1 MLFPVRMQVFVARQP
16 IFDIRKRVVAYELL
30 FRAGL
35 ENAFPRGT
43 DPDMASAKVIDHAV
57 SAFDFGG
64 LTLGKKAYVNVTR
77 RVLCEGLYTVLP
89 PRQTVIELLETVT
102 ADDETLAAVKAAR
115 RAGYE
120 IALDDFVDRPS
131 VEPFV
136 SMAQVL
142 KIDFLATPPEE
153 RKRLREQ
160 NRRTKLTL
168 LAEKVENAA
177 EFENAEQLGYTLFQG
192 YFFQRPEIIARED
205 IPPAKMTYV
214 RFLRELQAPVLDYG
228 ALEAIIK
235 QDVSLSV
242 KLLKLLNSA
251 AFGWRSRVSSLKH
264 ALVLL
269 GERPFRK
276 WASLIA
282 VVGMTDDRPPELAL
296 ISLARARFCER
307 LCPLAGAAASELD
320 AFIVGLLSALDAMMG
335 RPLSELLREIVVS
348 PEIDAA
354 LLRQDTPLGKARAL
368 VLAYEA
374 GAWSEVSTLAA
385 ALGVSER
392 ELPALADEARDWATA
407 TLPR

>member
-1 MLFPVRMQVFVARQP
+1 MVVPGRMQVFVARQP
-16 IFDIRKRVVAYELL
+16 IFDTRKRVVAYELL

-43 DPDMASAKVIDHAV
+43 DPDMASAKVIDHAL

-64 LTLGKKAYVNVTR
+64 LTQGKKAYVNVTR
-77 RVLCEGLYTVLP
+77 RVLCEGLYSVLP
-89 PRQTVIELLETVT
+89 PKHTVIELLETVT

-120 IALDDFVDRPS
+120 IALDDFVDRPG

-136 SMAQVL
+136 NMAQVL
-142 KIDFLATPPEE
+142 KIDFLVTPADE
-153 RKRLREQ
+153 RKRLRDQ
-160 NRRTKLTL
+160 ARKRRLTL

-205 IPPAKMTYV
+205 IPPAKLTYV
-214 RFLRELQAPVLDYG
+214 RFLRELQNPALDYD
-228 ALEAIIK
+228 ALETIIK
-235 QDVSLSV
+235 QDLSLSV

-251 AFGWRSRVSSLKH
+251 AFGWKSRVTSLKH

-282 VVGMTDDRPPELAL
+282 VVGLTDDRPPELAL
-296 ISLARARFCER
+296 ISLTRARFCER
-307 LCPLAGAAASELD
+307 LCPLARLGGSELD
-320 AFIVGLLSALDAMMG
+320 AFLAGLLSALDAMMG
-335 RPLSELLREIVVS
+335 RPLPELLKEVAVS

-354 LLRQDTPLGKARAL
+354 LLRQDTPLGKVRAL
-368 VLAYEA
+368 AVAYEA
-374 GAWSEVSTLAA
+374 AAWDDVGILAA
-385 ALGVSER
+385 ALGVPER
-392 ELPALADEARDWATA
+392 ALPALADEARAWAAT
-407 TLPR
+407 TLPG

>member
-1 MLFPVRMQVFVARQP
+1 MQVFVARQP
-16 IFDIRKRVVAYELL
+16 IFDTRKRVVAYELL

-43 DPDMASAKVIDHAV
+43 DPDMASARVIDHAL

-64 LTLGKKAYVNVTR
+64 LTQGKKAYVNVTR
-77 RVLCEGLYTVLP
+77 RVLCEALYTVLP

-115 RAGYE
+115 RAGYD

-136 SMAQVL
+136 NMAQVL
-142 KIDFLATPPEE
+142 KVDFLATPPDE

-160 NRRTKLTL
+160 ARKKKLTL

-177 EFENAEQLGYTLFQG
+177 EFENAEQLGYSLFQG
-192 YFFQRPEIIARED
+192 YFFQRPEIISREE

-214 RFLRELQAPVLDYG
+214 RFLRHLQAPVLDYD

-251 AFGWRSRVSSLKH
+251 AFGWKSRVNSLKH

-282 VVGMTDDRPPELAL
+282 VVGLTDDRPPELAL
-296 ISLARARFCER
+296 VSLARARFCER
-307 LCPLAGAAASELD
+307 LCPLAHLAASELD
-320 AFIVGLLSALDAMMG
+320 AFLVGLLSALDAMMG
-335 RPLSELLREIVVS
+335 RPLPELLHEIVASSV
-348 PEIDAA
+348 IDAA
-354 LLRQDTPLGKARAL
+354 LMRQDTPLGKARAL
-368 VLAYEA
+368 VMAYEA
-374 GAWSEVSTLAA
+374 GAWDDVGALASS
-385 ALGVSER
+385 LGVPER
-392 ELPALADEARDWATA
+392 ELPALADEARAWATA
-407 TLPR
+407 TMPA

>member
-1 MLFPVRMQVFVARQP
+1 MQVFVARQP
-16 IFDIRKRVVAYELL
+16 IFDTRKRVVAYELL

-43 DPDMASAKVIDHAV
+43 DPDMASARVIDHAL

-64 LTLGKKAYVNVTR
+64 LTQGKKAYVNVTR

-89 PRQTVIELLETVT
+89 PKHTVIELLETVSV
-102 ADDETLAAVKAAR
+102 DDETVAAVKAAR

-120 IALDDFVDRPS
+120 IALDDFVDRPG

-136 SMAQVL
+136 TMAQVL
-142 KIDFLATPPEE
+142 KVDFLATPPDE
-153 RKRLREQ
+153 RKRLRDQ
-160 NRRTKLTL
+160 ARKKKLTL

-177 EFENAEQLGYTLFQG
+177 EFENAEQLGYSLFQG
-192 YFFQRPEIIARED
+192 YFFQRPEIISREE

-214 RFLRELQAPVLDYG
+214 RFLRALQAPALDYG
-228 ALEAIIK
+228 ALESIIK
-235 QDVSLSV
+235 QDVALSV

-251 AFGWRSRVSSLKH
+251 AFGWKSRVTSLKH

-282 VVGMTDDRPPELAL
+282 VVGMTEDRPPELAL

-307 LCPLAGAAASELD
+307 LCPLARLVASELD
-320 AFIVGLLSALDAMMG
+320 AFLVGLLSALDAMVG
-335 RPLSELLREIVVS
+335 RPLTELLQEIVVS

-368 VLAYEA
+368 VVAYEA
-374 GAWSEVSTLAA
+374 GEWAEVSALAG
-385 ALGVSER
+385 ALGIAER
-392 ELPALADEARDWATA
+392 ELPALADESRTWASETM
-407 TLPR
+407 PR